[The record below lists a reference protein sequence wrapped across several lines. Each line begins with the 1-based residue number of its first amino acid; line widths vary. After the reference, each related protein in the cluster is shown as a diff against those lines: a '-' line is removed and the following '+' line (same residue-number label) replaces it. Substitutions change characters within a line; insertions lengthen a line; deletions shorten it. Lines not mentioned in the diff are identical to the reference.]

1 MEIEVKNLT
10 GLRSDEK
17 IKMTA
22 GEVLAVQIPYERLEV
37 FAETL
42 QNAGVHV
49 FSGSLLYYKRMNLKV
64 HIEYLRKWYN
74 SPLKTDDL
82 VRQFNITDVS
92 TRLSKLSRAEIQKLT
107 YIHALLSNNKHI
119 VFIDPFINTV
129 NDNIHLFHKM
139 KEQLVNQG
147 KSLFVAASRLE
158 DAFIVQPD
166 VMKLTE
172 QGLQVVETA
181 DNTEEDSISNV
192 SKIKVKA
199 NDKTIFVT
207 IEDIEYLE
215 SQDGKT
221 YINLGSEKFV
231 MESTLQG
238 AEEQLEAHGFY
249 RCHRSYIVNL
259 HKVKEIITWS
269 KNTYSVIISNPEKA
283 KIPLSR
289 AKFNEIQEK
298 LVKL

>member
-42 QNAGVHV
+42 QNTGVHV

-64 HIEYLRKWYN
+64 HIEYLRKWHN

>member
-1 MEIEVKNLT
+1 MEIEIKKLT
-10 GLRSDEK
+10 GGPSGET
-17 IKMTA
+17 INMTA
-22 GEVLAVQIPYERLEV
+22 GEILAVQIPYERLES
-37 FAETL
+37 FSEIL
-42 QNAGVHV
+42 ENAGAHV
-49 FSGSLLYYKRMNLKV
+49 FTGRLLYYKRMNLKV
-64 HIEYLRKWYN
+64 HIEYLKRWYN
-74 SPLKTDDL
+74 SPLKTGDL
-82 VRQFNITDVS
+82 IRQFNIADAS
-92 TRLSKLSRAEIQKLT
+92 TRLSKLNRTEIQKLT

-147 KSLFVAASRLE
+147 KSLFAATSRLE
-158 DAFIVQPD
+158 DAFIIQPD

-172 QGLQVVETA
+172 EGLKIVETS
-181 DNTEEDSISNV
+181 DNTEDDSATNV

-199 NDKTIFVT
+199 HDKTIFVT

-215 SQDGKT
+215 SQDGKV

-231 MESTLQG
+231 MESTLQN
-238 AEEQLEAHGFY
+238 AEEQLEPYGFY

-269 KNTYSVIISNPEKA
+269 KNTYSVIISNSEKS

-289 AKFNEIQEK
+289 AKFNEIQER